1 MSMPNKH
8 WIITASEDRPLRD
21 IVKDLEGA
29 GLTVGEINDEIQS
42 VTGSAA
48 EEAAEKMRAVK
59 GVVDVTPDEPI
70 DIGPPG
76 SDTW

>member
-1 MSMPNKH
+1 MPNKH